1 MVSFKHCISVRWRKT
16 VWCKFCPS
24 ASLLINKI
32 TIQHI
37 SRHCHAFWRNA
48 RRKPNSHKL
57 RLGREATEAEIFFGN
72 IIIDL
77 SRKFTTW
84 LKARRKSNFGKTRKC
99 NRRVDRVHLKR
110 HLRKW
115 QKLWPNCGK
124 FSQNVFWYTWG
135 QWLPSLIKGLTFI
148 AQG

>member
-1 MVSFKHCISVRWRKT
+1 M
-16 VWCKFCPS
+16 
-24 ASLLINKI
+24 INQI

-37 SRHCHAFWRNA
+37 SKHCHALLWLVEIFVKVCRNA
-48 RRKPNSHKL
+48 RRKTNKL
-57 RLGREATEAEIFFGN
+57 RLAREATEAKIIFGN